1 MSKEILMLII
11 IVLIALQI
19 IKEGYLK
26 GFINEFCKN
35 LIEYKKIAI
44 IGVVLT
50 LFSIVYLDLPIARKF
65 SNKYYAK
72 TLQGIENGTR
82 IATVDEI
89 IELKKKIKV
98 ENIKK
103 EKYSKYERFLAHQGD
118 GDVTIASIIII
129 LLAGSLL
136 KKKKLIKI
144 CKNAIVSVIAS
155 GILVNLIKYIVSRLR
170 PDVNMLPYQFFS
182 WASWFNGNES
192 INPFHSSSA
201 SFPSGH
207 AIVSVAVASSFYFG
221 YKNKVIRSLLKKVKF
236 PLAIPSANKSGRISP
251 VSSQDVVDEFGKKV
265 KFILDNGYCKIGIE
279 STVVDLRGK
288 IKILRPGAISAKEI
302 EKVIK
307 LKIKNGSN
315 KKIRSPGALK
325 KHYSPGIKM
334 VLNQKRSS
342 KKAAFITYGHKFK
355 DGDNTFNLSKNSNL
369 NEAAKNLYKILRK
382 IKKCKFKKIYVAKI
396 PNKNIGIAINDR
408 LKHASSK

>member
-1 MSKEILMLII
+1 VYGLAGNAYSNIAIKKIYNLKKRPKINPLII
-11 IVLIALQI
+11 HYYNTKILKNDAILNKKFFVL
-19 IKEGYLK
+19 
-26 GFINEFCKN
+26 
-35 LIEYKKIAI
+35 YKKFCP
-44 IGVVLT
+44 G
-50 LFSIVYLDLPIARKF
+50 PITF
-65 SNKYYAK
+65 
-72 TLQGIENGTR
+72 
-82 IATVDEI
+82 V
-89 IELKKKIKV
+89 LKKKAHTKISNLATAKLDSIAV
-98 ENIKK
+98 
-103 EKYSKYERFLAHQGD
+103 RF
-118 GDVTIASIIII
+118 
-129 LLAGSLL
+129 
-136 KKKKLIKI
+136 
-144 CKNAIVSVIAS
+144 
-155 GILVNLIKYIVSRLR
+155 
-170 PDVNMLPYQFFS
+170 P
-182 WASWFNGNES
+182 
-192 INPFHSSSA
+192 
-201 SFPSGH
+201 
-207 AIVSVAVASSFYFG
+207 
-221 YKNKVIRSLLKKVKF
+221 KNKVIRSLLKKVKF